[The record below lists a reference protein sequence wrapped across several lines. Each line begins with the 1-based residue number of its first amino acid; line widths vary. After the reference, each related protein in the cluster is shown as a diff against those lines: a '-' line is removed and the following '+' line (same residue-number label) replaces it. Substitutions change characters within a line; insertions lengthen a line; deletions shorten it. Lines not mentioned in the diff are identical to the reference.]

1 MSHNRDLSAAAGQFG
16 FHSSNIGIGSEAPRY
31 ALDVYNSNLLVSGP
45 SAGNI
50 IIEDRGVGDS
60 SRPFH
65 VLSSDGGK
73 FVIKRS
79 NRNASGTTTSSVN
92 SLTLNSSGNLGL
104 GQQTSPAA
112 NIHIGDISSG
122 YELKITGNALQF
134 NRSSNSYIDQL
145 HDTGKILFRM
155 TSSNTE
161 AMRITSSGNIGI
173 NETNPIGDLSI
184 TGANG
189 STMEFQPDIVSG
201 TNRITNFN
209 RSTSTYKAFRLDA
222 LQHEFLISGSEKLR
236 ITSAGDIG
244 VGTNSPSTKLDVRP
258 TAENPTTGS
267 PAAGSF
273 LQVRADDATVG
284 KGPSLALMNLS
295 GSKETGWRL
304 SALSASGNNEDFTI
318 HGYGGGA
325 TYSERLRIT
334 SAGQM
339 ILGTASN
346 LGSVPPKF
354 TIVNNT
360 NSSTFSECQL
370 LRLNGP
376 SGVGERG
383 GIGFHYAQSS
393 DYGEKPSSFI
403 GVETVSANGAQQTDL
418 IFATR
423 DTTADNEPTER
434 LRITSSGYV
443 IKSDT
448 PAFQCRLSSATG
460 NNFNGFL
467 IFNNVRLNIGNNYN
481 SSNGR
486 FTAPVDGRY
495 LFSWY
500 TNVQRS
506 GGPGSVWADW
516 YVNGSSQANRM
527 YTRYSSGW
535 ELIGGTIIMDL
546 NSSDYVQVYTGEPGN
561 WDGGSYGAFSG
572 YLLG

>member
-236 ITSAGDIG
+236 LDSNGYLGLNNSAPHNQYYNNLVIGDG
-244 VGTNSPSTKLDVRP
+244 
-258 TAENPTTGS
+258 
-267 PAAGSF
+267 
-273 LQVRADDATVG
+273 
-284 KGPSLALMNLS
+284 
-295 GSKETGWRL
+295 
-304 SALSASGNNEDFTI
+304 SASGDKGITIRTQSSNEGVIAFSDADSGAARYAGKIAYNHGTNAMMFFTSN
-318 HGYGGGA
+318 GD
-325 TYSERLRIT
+325 ERLRIT

-500 TNVQRS
+500 TNV
-506 GGPGSVWADW
+506 
-516 YVNGSSQANRM
+516 
-527 YTRYSSGW
+527 
-535 ELIGGTIIMDL
+535 
-546 NSSDYVQVYTGEPGN
+546 
-561 WDGGSYGAFSG
+561 
-572 YLLG
+572 

>member
-236 ITSAGDIG
+236 LDSNGYLGLNNSAPHNQYYNNLVIGDG
-244 VGTNSPSTKLDVRP
+244 
-258 TAENPTTGS
+258 
-267 PAAGSF
+267 
-273 LQVRADDATVG
+273 
-284 KGPSLALMNLS
+284 
-295 GSKETGWRL
+295 
-304 SALSASGNNEDFTI
+304 SASGDKGITIRTQSSNEGVIAFSDADSGAARYAGKIAYNHGTNAMMFFTSN
-318 HGYGGGA
+318 GD
-325 TYSERLRIT
+325 ERLRIT